1 MSIWQEEKEERLL
14 YTLFFKFEDPHQRMK
29 FNNRCQ
35 NLKLWKPCGK
45 RNIDIPP
52 APLEDKDIMK
62 HVYLLHWKAS
72 ICDFNMVFLGK
83 LKADLQ

>member
-14 YTLFFKFEDPHQRMK
+14 YTLFKFEDPHQRKK
-29 FNNRCQ
+29 FNNRWL

-45 RNIDIPP
+45 NMDIPP

-62 HVYLLHWKAS
+62 YG
-72 ICDFNMVFLGK
+72 IY
-83 LKADLQ
+83 

>member
-14 YTLFFKFEDPHQRMK
+14 YTLFFKFEDPHQRKK

-45 RNIDIPP
+45 RNMDIPP

-62 HVYLLHWKAS
+62 YVYLLHWKAT